1 VAIGV
6 AILRLEWFRR
16 RRNGGNRDRGAALI
30 ELAFALPL
38 ILMLVVGIATAGAA
52 YNTQLAL
59 THSAREAG
67 RYGATLPVTNF
78 GSMNAWLDEVAARAV
93 TDATGSLNPGT
104 PGLEI
109 CVAYVHPDGL
119 VSTDQTASR
128 TNTGGTVTYGNG
140 VCYPDD
146 RPNGERRVQVE
157 VKRNANFS
165 VVFWSS
171 VLTLDSDGT
180 SRFEAAG
187 GL

>member
-1 VAIGV
+1 V
-6 AILRLEWFRR
+6 AILRLKLFKRR
-16 RRNGGNRDRGAALI
+16 ENGNRKDRGAALI

-67 RYGATLPVTNF
+67 RHGATLPVTNF
-78 GSMNAWLDEVAARAV
+78 GSMNAWLDDVAARAV
-93 TDATGSLNPGT
+93 TDATGSLNPGA
-104 PGLEI
+104 PGLVI

-119 VSTDQTASR
+119 VATDQTASR
-128 TNTGGTVTYGNG
+128 TNTGGAVAYGNDP
-140 VCYPDD
+140 CYADG
-146 RPNGERRVQVE
+146 RPNAERRVQVE
-157 VKRNANFS
+157 VRRTANFS

-171 VLTLDSDGT
+171 VLTLDSQGT